1 MCKLLALSRQMP
13 AYVGSASRFA
23 DACELICRQ
32 IGQYPDAA
40 SAQSSFDELKMLL
53 QANIGAQQHH
63 RPAKKAKDCHPGE
76 TERMEIES

>member
-1 MCKLLALSRQMP
+1 MRKELNLSLETVMAR
-13 AYVGSASRFA
+13 S
-23 DACELICRQ
+23 
-32 IGQYPDAA
+32 
-40 SAQSSFDELKMLL
+40 QSSFDELKMLL